1 MWKKA
6 LFATFLVLLG
16 VSLKAQKF
24 RSFTADKT
32 AYIGEL
38 ENFLKSETDVN
49 KKDVL
54 EPFMLEVSSVW
65 NSEGISPEE
74 AQQVYA
80 ISNTFLKKRVGSF
93 ESWKNFFKVITH
105 LENNEK
111 EEMLLAWLQDLA
123 EFSAKNP
130 ARFTED
136 YLSTMFL
143 TFYEYTLF
151 DDGRIKWRAE
161 AGDYKYDFDGEPVF
175 TFEAAD
181 IWGYY
186 KNDST
191 LIEATGG
198 LFYPKRYEFVGQ
210 GGIVYFTRVKLTQDT
225 AYAELDRYKIDVR
238 KTDFE
243 ADSVKL
249 TTLIFLKEPTLGRFE
264 EKLTSQSGSGGTFP
278 RFASYRTD
286 IAIPDIVPGADYL
299 GGFSMIGN
307 KFYGGSTGD
316 QRAKI
321 KFKYDGKQVISAE
334 ADRFLLRLD
343 KIESEEVRVTIN
355 MDEDSIFHPK
365 VTMRYLPERKQLSLI
380 RGKEGLAQT
389 PFADSYHN
397 LAMTF
402 EILTWNIDQPLM
414 NIGNMNLGTE
424 TPVVFESDQYYRG
437 QRFSAL
443 SGLDTENPLFRL
455 KKMADSYGKRDFTI
469 DEIAYFMRMDES
481 NAHIFMMNMSIYG
494 FVKYDLQK
502 REAHFNDKIFEYIQN
517 FKKERDY
524 DVIRFVS
531 NLSQGS
537 NATLSL
543 LNFDMEINGVRAVA
557 LSDSQKVGLFP
568 ANQKI
573 IVHKDLNFDFD
584 GRITAGR
591 FTYWGELFKFN
602 YDQFRINME
611 NIDSMRFKVESFEKN
626 ALGQRTLVNVKTV
639 LQGLTG
645 ELLIDEP
652 RNKSG
657 QKLYTEYPIFRSAK
671 DSYVY
676 YDKKDIFNRVYNRE
690 EFYVQLEPFE
700 IDSLDNITTQGLQF
714 AGTFV
719 SAGIFPDMDQ
729 VLKVQP
735 DYSLGF
741 TTETPPAGLAAYGG
755 KGTFSNTLSLSN
767 QGLRGDGQ
775 IDYLNSVAVSDE
787 FFFFPDSTDGLANTY
802 EITAQ
807 LTGPETPHVLG
818 SGVGLH
824 WEPYNDVLYTT
835 SKATPFNMYDDVGMI
850 TKGTLAH
857 GPSSLRG
864 DAKLEYLNAETTSK
878 DFLFK
883 NRKFSSEKLAFRVR
897 ANAEAEW
904 GFGMDNARGE
914 VNFDKEKGDFYL
926 NDPADYFSFP
936 ANKYICYMDYAKW
949 EIPAKAVKV
958 EKTGSEASSKMISVH
973 PKQDSLQFVAGN
985 TRFYLENSLLESFEV
1000 PNIDVADAS
1009 IFPDTGYVAIEQ
1021 NAHMRTLN
1029 NATIQANR
1037 TTQFHDFYGGIIDI
1051 KSRNYYSGE
1060 ADYEY
1065 MDQDGTPWPIRF
1077 HEIKVDTSLTT
1088 VGKAKVEKEEG
1099 FYMSPYFAYFGRV
1112 GLQADRKALHF
1123 EGSTHIESTCEAV
1136 ETDWFAF
1143 NSIVDPSNI
1152 IIDLPE
1158 VEADDK
1164 TKVLASGI
1172 YLAADTI
1179 GGYAAFLSKK
1189 VSPADKQMFFANGK
1203 LFFDESISSYV
1214 ITTAERL
1221 ESKEGKGNYLAFNST
1236 NCTMYGEG
1244 EMSLGDDKGQLKVN
1258 SWGTITYNLA
1268 NDNMEMD
1275 LVLGLDFFFNKD
1287 LQEYMA
1293 KDINKETVL
1302 EGVDLSRPAYTAAVN
1317 SELNEKDKRKFN
1329 SEISSFGAPSKI
1341 PDELKGTIMFAEVHM
1356 KWTPEAVSFL
1366 SDGKIGV
1373 GSFGDFGVNKKVE
1386 GYVEIQRK
1394 RRGDE
1399 IYIYMAPDRSTD
1411 YYIEY
1416 KRNMMSL
1423 YSNEDDFMTIIKE
1436 LDLDKRRK
1444 EEKGKPPFTYT
1455 IGTKGKM
1462 NRFLNRFEKFE

>member
-1 MWKKA
+1 MVKKA
-6 LFATFLVLLG
+6 LFSLFFLFTVF
-16 VSLKAQKF
+16 SISAQKF
-24 RSFTADKT
+24 RKFTPDKA
-32 AYIGEL
+32 AYISEL
-38 ENFLKSETDVN
+38 ETFLKGETDVN

-74 AQQVYA
+74 AQQVYK
-80 ISNTFLKKRVGSF
+80 ISDNFLKKRVGSF
-93 ESWKNFFKVITH
+93 QAWSDFFKVVMH
-105 LENNEK
+105 LEVNE
-111 EEMLLAWLQDLA
+111 EEKLLLAWLMDIE

-136 YLSTMFL
+136 YLHTMYL
-143 TFYEYTLF
+143 TFYDYTLF

-161 AGDYKYDFDGEPVF
+161 AGDYEYSYEGEPVF

-198 LFYPKRYEFVGQ
+198 VFYPKRYEFAGQ
-210 GGIVYFTRVKLTQDT
+210 GGNVYFTRVKLTQDT
-225 AYAELDRYKIDVR
+225 AFAELNRYKLDVR

-249 TTLIFLKEPTLGRFE
+249 TTLIFLKEPTIGKFE

-278 RFASYRTD
+278 RFSSYRSD
-286 IAIPDIVPGADYL
+286 IAIKDIVPGADYL
-299 GGFSMIGN
+299 GGFSMIGS
-307 KFYGGSTGD
+307 KFYGGGTEGN
-316 QRAKI
+316 RARI
-321 KFKYDGKQVISAE
+321 KFKYDGKEAISAE

-343 KIESEEVRVTIN
+343 KIESEEVRVTVY
-355 MDEDSIFHPK
+355 MEDDSLFHPK
-365 VTMRYLPERKQLSLI
+365 VTMRYLPERRQLSII
-380 RGKEGLAQT
+380 RGKEGLGQT
-389 PFADSYHN
+389 PFVDSYHN
-397 LAMTF
+397 LSMTF
-402 EILTWNIDQPLM
+402 EVLNWNLDQPLM
-414 NIGNMNLGTE
+414 SIGNMNLGSE
-424 TPVVFESDQYYRG
+424 SPVVFESDQYYRG

-455 KKMADSYGKRDFTI
+455 KKMAEAYGRRDFTI
-469 DEIAYFMRMDES
+469 DEVAYFMRMDES

-502 REAHFNDKIFEYIQN
+502 REAHFNDKIFEYIRN

-531 NLSQGS
+531 NMSQGS

-543 LNFDMEINGVRAVA
+543 LNYDMEINGVRAVA

-568 ANQKI
+568 VDRKI
-573 IVHKDLNFDFD
+573 VVHEGLNFDFD

-591 FTYWGELFKFN
+591 FTYWGDLFKFN

-645 ELLIDEP
+645 ELLIDDP

-676 YDKKDIFNRVYNRE
+676 YDKPEIFNRVYNRE
-690 EFYVQLEPFE
+690 EFFVRLDPFE

-714 AGTFV
+714 AGTFT

-729 VLKVQP
+729 NLKVQE

-741 TTETPPAGLAAYGG
+741 TTETPPAGLSAYGG
-755 KGTFSNTLSLSN
+755 KGTFTSTLNLSN
-767 QGLRGDGQ
+767 RGLRGDGR
-775 IDYLNSVAVSDE
+775 IDYLNSVALSDE
-787 FFFFPDSTDGLANTY
+787 FFFFPDSTDGIASEY

-807 LTGPETPHVLG
+807 LQGPETPHVLG
-818 SGVGLH
+818 MNVGLH

-835 SKATPFNMYDDVGMI
+835 SKVTPFDMYDEIAMI
-850 TKGTLAH
+850 TTGTLAH
-857 GPSSLRG
+857 GPSALRG
-864 DAKLEYLNAETTSK
+864 DAKLEFLNAETTSK

-883 NRKFSSEKLAFRVR
+883 NRKFSSDKLAFRVR
-897 ANAEAEW
+897 ANPEAEW
-904 GFGMDNARGE
+904 GFGMDNANGE

-958 EKTGSEASSKMISVH
+958 EKTGAEASSKMISVH
-973 PKQDSLQFVAGN
+973 PRQDSLQFVAGN

-1037 TTQFHDFYGGIIDI
+1037 TTQYHDFYGGIIDI
-1051 KSRNYYSGE
+1051 KSRNYYEGL

-1112 GLQADRKALHF
+1112 GLEANRKALHF
-1123 EGSTHIESTCEAV
+1123 EGSTHIESSCEAV

-1143 NSIVDPSNI
+1143 NSIVDPDNI
-1152 IIDLPE
+1152 VIDLPD
-1158 VEADDK
+1158 VDPNDRTK
-1164 TKVLASGI
+1164 TLASGI

-1189 VSPADKQMFFANGK
+1189 VSPADKQMFFATGK
-1203 LFFDESISSYV
+1203 LYFDESIASYV
-1214 ITTAERL
+1214 ITTAEKL
-1221 ESKEGKGNYLAFNST
+1221 EDKEAKGNYLAFNSA
-1236 NCTMYGEG
+1236 NCTMHGEG
-1244 EMSLGDDKGQLKVN
+1244 LMSLGDDRGQLQVN
-1258 SWGTITYNLA
+1258 SWGTIDYNLR

-1287 LQEYMA
+1287 ILEYMA
-1293 KDINKETVL
+1293 TSINKETVL
-1302 EGVDLSRPAYTAAVN
+1302 QGVDMSRPAYKAAVN
-1317 SELNEKDKRKFN
+1317 NQLDEKDKRKFN

-1341 PDELKGTIMFAEVHM
+1341 PDELENTIMFAEVHM
-1356 KWTPEAVSFL
+1356 LWTPEAVSFL
-1366 SDGKIGV
+1366 SDGKIGI
-1373 GSFGDFGVNKKVE
+1373 GSLGEYSVNKKVE

-1399 IYIYMAPDRSTD
+1399 IYIYLAPDRSTD
-1411 YYIEY
+1411 YYMEY
-1416 KRNMMSL
+1416 KRNMLSV
-1423 YSNEDDFMTIIKE
+1423 YSNEDDLMTIIKE

-1444 EEKGKPPFTYT
+1444 EVKGKPPFTYT

-1462 NRFLNRFEKFE
+1462 NRFLTRFEKFE